1 MSKFM
6 KKSREEI
13 LKAIKQ
19 TLTAI
24 SPDARIILFGS
35 QARGEARN
43 GSDWDLLVIL
53 DKARIELSD
62 FDSISYPI
70 FELGLKEGEHF
81 STKLY
86 TQTEWKKR
94 SFTQFYKNIEQEGI
108 VL

>member
-1 MSKFM
+1 M

-19 TLTAI
+19 TLKAI

-35 QARGEARN
+35 QARGDARP

-53 DKARIELSD
+53 DKAKIELSD
-62 FDSISYPI
+62 FDLISYPI
-70 FELGLKEGEHF
+70 FELGLNEGEHF

-86 TQTEWKKR
+86 TQSEWEKR
-94 SFTQFYKNIEQEGI
+94 SFTPFYKNIEKEG
-108 VL
+108 VML